1 LNQFFAGASSL
12 MRRRGDP
19 ALNFSQRME
28 ELARTLQVWSQAPV
42 QQENQQGDE
51 RDNYQVLH

>member
-12 MRRRGDP
+12 TWGRGDP
-19 ALNFSQRME
+19 ALNFSQGME
-28 ELARTLQVWSQAPV
+28 ELARALQVWSQAPV

>member
-1 LNQFFAGASSL
+1 LNQFFACAGSL
-12 MRRRGDP
+12 TRRRGDP
-19 ALNFSQRME
+19 ALNFSQSME
-28 ELARTLQVWSQAPV
+28 ELARALQVWTQAPV